1 MAKFLDGPGPLAVIL
16 LALVAVAIA
25 VAIYA
30 IGKVRE
36 RVLKKGE
43 AASEMLTNFQQLHS
57 QGELDDEEYRTIK
70 AMLADRLQKE
80 LKDSNESG

>member
-16 LALVAVAIA
+16 LALVAVA
-25 VAIYA
+25 VVVGIYV

-36 RVLKKGE
+36 GVRKKGE

-70 AMLADRLQKE
+70 AKLTNRLQEE
-80 LKDSNESG
+80 LKDSKESG